1 MSAQSDHLL
10 QEVFQR
16 MPSFSAMGVRSPRP
30 RTVVVL
36 IGVSL
41 LLLLWGTRRR
51 GGLTSSSSLHTPTT
65 STPTARSKL
74 SNGLL
79 PDYEAADM
87 KSIQQQPLRRPSRRR
102 SNRIRQLNTSVSV
115 EDQFYY
121 LRPVKVKK
129 GKSYR
134 AQEVF
139 PSTIESQEKFT
150 MIMQTYN
157 RTDLLMK
164 LLNHYNGV
172 KHLDRI
178 LVVWNNINQT
188 PPIEFWDKLVPHS
201 VEVLFLVQKTN
212 LMRNRLQAFP
222 EIRTEGMYMHNGETI
237 VTKNL
242 IETPFFAI
250 AE

>member
-1 MSAQSDHLL
+1 
-10 QEVFQR
+10 
-16 MPSFSAMGVRSPRP
+16 
-30 RTVVVL
+30 
-36 IGVSL
+36 
-41 LLLLWGTRRR
+41 
-51 GGLTSSSSLHTPTT
+51 
-65 STPTARSKL
+65 
-74 SNGLL
+74 
-79 PDYEAADM
+79 
-87 KSIQQQPLRRPSRRR
+87 
-102 SNRIRQLNTSVSV
+102 
-115 EDQFYY
+115 
-121 LRPVKVKK
+121 
-129 GKSYR
+129 
-134 AQEVF
+134 
-139 PSTIESQEKFT
+139 